1 MKEHSRKLLAKA
13 LDSIE
18 VAEAILEM
26 NKPEMA
32 AGRAYYA
39 MFYIAEAL
47 LYEKGLEFNTH
58 GQVIGAYGK
67 EFAKTKLLNPKFH
80 RSLRAGFDARISG
93 DYDVDTNITN
103 NFIADMINQGREFLE
118 DATDLIYSYS
128 LTRSYKIMDQF
139 VLVDR
144 GILCSKFDIR

>member
-18 VAEAILEM
+18 VAEGILDM
-26 NKPEMA
+26 NKPDMA

-39 MFYIAEAL
+39 MFYVAEAL

-67 EFAKTKLLNPKFH
+67 EFAKTQELDPKFH

-103 NFIADMINQGREFLE
+103 EFVADMINQAREFLE
-118 DATDLIYSYS
+118 TAQEYL
-128 LTRSYKIMDQF
+128 KK
-139 VLVDR
+139 
-144 GILCSKFDIR
+144 SKS